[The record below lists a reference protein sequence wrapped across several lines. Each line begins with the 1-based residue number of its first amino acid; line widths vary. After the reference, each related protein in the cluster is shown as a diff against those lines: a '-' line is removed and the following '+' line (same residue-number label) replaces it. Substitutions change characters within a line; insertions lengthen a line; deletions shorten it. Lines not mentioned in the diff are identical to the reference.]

1 MGCISRQPN
10 GAISTEEAISYA
22 KVCED
27 CGYDAV
33 SSVAPFYF
41 KFSFEEIKNHYF
53 SIAESIS
60 LPMFV
65 YNIPAFS
72 GVTLSVDN
80 ISEFLKSDKFAG
92 VKYTSSDF
100 FGMERI
106 KTRHPDKIVYNGYDE
121 MFLSELS
128 MGADGGIGSTYN
140 FMAEKFVKIKDCF
153 AAGDLKTAYE
163 VQKEVNAVVE
173 ALMKVG
179 VLAGVKEAL
188 RQTGIDV
195 GVLRAPFAPLDKK
208 QQEYVAKNIIPY
220 LS

>member
-1 MGCISRQPN
+1 MHPKSWTNFWRCISRQPN

-65 YNIPAFS
+65 YNIPTLS

-100 FGMERI
+100 FADRTAKSRFDM
-106 KTRHPDKIVYNGYDE
+106 KKSTRSGC
-121 MFLSELS
+121 F
-128 MGADGGIGSTYN
+128 STY
-140 FMAEKFVKIKDCF
+140 K
-153 AAGDLKTAYE
+153 
-163 VQKEVNAVVE
+163 
-173 ALMKVG
+173 
-179 VLAGVKEAL
+179 
-188 RQTGIDV
+188 
-195 GVLRAPFAPLDKK
+195 
-208 QQEYVAKNIIPY
+208 
-220 LS
+220 